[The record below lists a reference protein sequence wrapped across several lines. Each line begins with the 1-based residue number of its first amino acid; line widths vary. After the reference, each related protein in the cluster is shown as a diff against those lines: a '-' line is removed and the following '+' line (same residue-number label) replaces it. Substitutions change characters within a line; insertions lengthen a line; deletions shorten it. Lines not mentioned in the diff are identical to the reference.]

1 MDLDTLRGDFEKKH
15 NAPPG
20 SGVYS
25 TPNAYLNDETWRNI
39 APAFCEGIFMMP
51 VVRYY
56 PDWWT
61 VVTLYG
67 FASHLYPAAL
77 LILSKHKI
85 IIIKE
90 EGDTYQACRLYD
102 QQVAKQDKIQQQ
114 QLLDKICITMKGVID
129 QYILV
134 LITNH
139 ALKKKRTCLEFII

>member
-1 MDLDTLRGDFEKKH
+1 MDLDTLREYFVKKH

-39 APAFCEGIFMMP
+39 APAFCEGIFMMH

-85 IIIKE
+85 ILIKE
-90 EGDTYQACRLYD
+90 EGDTSQACHPYN
-102 QQVAKQDKIQQQ
+102 QQVAKQDNLQQRQ
-114 QLLDKICITMKGVID
+114 ILVKLRITTKCVID
-129 QYILV
+129 QYSLV

-139 ALKKKRTCLEFII
+139 ALNKIIGHV